1 MQTDALI
8 ELLVH
13 DVAPV
18 RPLAPPWRRAAGWL
32 AISLAS
38 VVIVVAFASP
48 DPAHISRIRA
58 LRFWL
63 EQFAAVTTGLA
74 AAAAALTAVVPGRGR
89 RVWLLTAAPL
99 AMWLAVL
106 AWGCWHDWA
115 MRGAEG
121 LVIHSDWPCVAAM
134 LVAAVLPAALI
145 AGMLRRG
152 APVAPGAA
160 AAFAGL
166 AVAGLSSATA
176 CLSRPSP
183 HGTTATVLVWHLG
196 MVIVAMTGAAV
207 AGRSLREWRLTPS
220 LAGRFQ

>member
-63 EQFAAVTTGLA
+63 EQ
-74 AAAAALTAVVPGRGR
+74 R
-89 RVWLLTAAPL
+89 
-99 AMWLAVL
+99 
-106 AWGCWHDWA
+106 
-115 MRGAEG
+115 
-121 LVIHSDWPCVAAM
+121 
-134 LVAAVLPAALI
+134 
-145 AGMLRRG
+145 
-152 APVAPGAA
+152 
-160 AAFAGL
+160 
-166 AVAGLSSATA
+166 
-176 CLSRPSP
+176 
-183 HGTTATVLVWHLG
+183 
-196 MVIVAMTGAAV
+196 
-207 AGRSLREWRLTPS
+207 
-220 LAGRFQ
+220 